1 MSTSSSYPS
10 LSSAAAA
17 AAAASSGGESVNF
30 ILSHHLVGVYRDP
43 ARILRDASSLQSS
56 HVGSQLH
63 PVAEQLIQNDGQ
75 SCGLVLML
83 HGTLPMTYK
92 GVTYHI
98 PLDVYLPPQ
107 YPARP
112 PIIYVRPVASMTIKA
127 NHKHV
132 GPDGMV
138 YMPYLHDW
146 SADNCD
152 LTELAL
158 FMSSIFGSEPPC
170 YSAKPKQKQTSTPP
184 RVVSINVNASPPP
197 PQYVAA
203 GVSSNTPSNSVP
215 PPPPPPPPLPS
226 HHRQQQQSTI
236 TTTGY
241 SSILSSLTETVSST
255 AAAGIAKLKEEK
267 QRRDIERQVNEANM
281 AAAVARAAAID
292 EERTAAYLAAA
303 EKDAAAEQRAM
314 ERSRQ
319 DMITVA
325 GTKIRSAM
333 MAIFDSTRSQLR
345 IELQNQKQL
354 DAGRLRI
361 EGLTKEY
368 AEYKTCLID
377 ENNQLQNSIVE
388 LELWLTSVEDEIQR
402 QQQRQIQPQKNKN
415 NNVVDKDVTDNNK
428 AVDLMALPAD
438 TYSAQML
445 ALTAE
450 SVAIDDCIYFL
461 DAALVRGRITLD
473 VYLKEVRRL
482 SKRQF
487 LAKVCVCL
495 IVKCSTYGLIVFS
508 YLTPHTTSYIIYR
521 NTHTNV
527 SKAHLLKFERLH
539 DFIS

>member
-1 MSTSSSYPS
+1 
-10 LSSAAAA
+10 
-17 AAAASSGGESVNF
+17 
-30 ILSHHLVGVYRDP
+30 
-43 ARILRDASSLQSS
+43 
-56 HVGSQLH
+56 
-63 PVAEQLIQNDGQ
+63 
-75 SCGLVLML
+75 
-83 HGTLPMTYK
+83 
-92 GVTYHI
+92 
-98 PLDVYLPPQ
+98 
-107 YPARP
+107 
-112 PIIYVRPVASMTIKA
+112 
-127 NHKHV
+127 
-132 GPDGMV
+132 
-138 YMPYLHDW
+138 MPYLHDW

-170 YSAKPKQKQTSTPP
+170 YAKPKTTNATPP
-184 RVVSINVNASPPP
+184 RVVSIHNAPPP

-203 GVSSNTPSNSVP
+203 VSSNVANSSLPLP
-215 PPPPPPPPLPS
+215 PPPPAATS
-226 HHRQQQQSTI
+226 SNF
-236 TTTGY
+236 GY

-267 QRRDIERQVNEANM
+267 QRRDIERQVSEANM

-292 EERTAAYLAAA
+292 EERTAAYLVAA
-303 EKDAAAEQRAM
+303 EKDAASEQRAM

-361 EGLTKEY
+361 EGLIKEY

-377 ENNQLQNSIVE
+377 ENNQLQKSIVE
-388 LELWLTSVEDEIQR
+388 LELWLTSVEDELQR
-402 QQQRQIQPQKNKN
+402 QQQQQRQIQPQKNNDN
-415 NNVVDKDVTDNNK
+415 NDVDMDVTDDNK

-461 DAALVRGRITLD
+461 DAALVRGRVTLD

-487 LAKVCVCL
+487 LAKVCVCF
-495 IVKCSTYGLIVFS
+495 Y
-508 YLTPHTTSYIIYR
+508 
-521 NTHTNV
+521 
-527 SKAHLLKFERLH
+527 
-539 DFIS
+539 

>member
-1 MSTSSSYPS
+1 MLLATCVLMGVTTILLPVCDVSRQNTRRSFLGVPPTHMMSSSSSYPS

-17 AAAASSGGESVNF
+17 AATTSSGGESVNF

-63 PVAEQLIQNDGQ
+63 PAAEQLIQNDGQ

-170 YSAKPKQKQTSTPP
+170 YAKPKTTNATPP
-184 RVVSINVNASPPP
+184 RVVSIHNAPPP

-203 GVSSNTPSNSVP
+203 VSSNVANSSLPLP
-215 PPPPPPPPLPS
+215 PPPPAATS
-226 HHRQQQQSTI
+226 SNF
-236 TTTGY
+236 GY

-267 QRRDIERQVNEANM
+267 QRRDIERQVSEANM

-292 EERTAAYLAAA
+292 EERTAAYLVAA
-303 EKDAAAEQRAM
+303 EKDAASEQRAM

-361 EGLTKEY
+361 EGLIKEY

-377 ENNQLQNSIVE
+377 ENNQLQKSIVE
-388 LELWLTSVEDEIQR
+388 LELWLTSVEDELQR
-402 QQQRQIQPQKNKN
+402 QQQQQRQIQPQKNNDN
-415 NNVVDKDVTDNNK
+415 NDVDMDVTDDNK

-461 DAALVRGRITLD
+461 DAALVRGRVTLD

-487 LAKVCVCL
+487 LAKVCVCF
-495 IVKCSTYGLIVFS
+495 Y
-508 YLTPHTTSYIIYR
+508 
-521 NTHTNV
+521 
-527 SKAHLLKFERLH
+527 
-539 DFIS
+539 